1 MNCDMTRFPLPSLPL
16 LLFVGLLT
24 GCTAQTDSPIHTNTA
39 NASDTLAVTKSEAEW
54 KQELPHMACF
64 VLREKGTERAFT
76 GEFWDHHEKGVYRCA
91 GCGQALFDSD
101 HKFESGTGWPS
112 FFQPA
117 EGSAVL
123 EEEDDSWGMRR
134 VEVLCSACGGHL
146 GHVFE
151 DGPRPTGLRYCI
163 NSAALA
169 FDADST
175 SVQGVKYD

>member
-1 MNCDMTRFPLPSLPL
+1 MHHEMTRFSLRL
-16 LLFVGLLT
+16 LLFLGFHRLHGANRLHRKDGYRERIRYAGRNEVRSRMERGAAAHGLLR
-24 GCTAQTDSPIHTNTA
+24 
-39 NASDTLAVTKSEAEW
+39 
-54 KQELPHMACF
+54 ACAK
-64 VLREKGTERAFT
+64 KGTERAFT

-134 VEVLCSACGGHL
+134 VEVLCSACGGYL